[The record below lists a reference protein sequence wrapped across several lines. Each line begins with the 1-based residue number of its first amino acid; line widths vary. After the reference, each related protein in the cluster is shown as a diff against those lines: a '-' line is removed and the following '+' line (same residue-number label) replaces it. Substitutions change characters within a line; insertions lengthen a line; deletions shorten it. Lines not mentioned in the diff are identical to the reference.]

1 MRTRRTAVVR
11 LLTAAGAALLAP
23 ILAAATSQ
31 STDPR
36 FEIVVSAAARQE
48 PVPGRGH
55 VAISRHADPPPHQQ
69 ASPTG
74 APLFSRAIE
83 SLTPGTP
90 IVVSAADRGYPIE
103 SLRQL
108 PAGEYFVQPFVNVYT
123 KFARADGHTVWL
135 HMDQWEGQNWKTSP
149 GNLYGDPIKIRF
161 DPAASAPITL
171 TVDKVIPPIAM
182 PAETE
187 SVKRFRI
194 QSQILT
200 KWWGHPIFIG
210 ATVLLPKG
218 YA

>member
-74 APLFSRAIE
+74 APLVSRAIE

-135 HMDQWEGQNWKTSP
+135 HMDQWEGQNWKNSP
-149 GNLYGDPIKIRF
+149 GNLFGDPVQVNL
-161 DPAASAPITL
+161 DPASNASIKLVA
-171 TVDKVIPPIAM
+171 DKVIPPIQA
-182 PAETE
+182 PADTTQ
-187 SVKRFRI
+187 VKRI
-194 QSQILT
+194 
-200 KWWGHPIFIG
+200 K
-210 ATVLLPKG
+210 
-218 YA
+218 